1 MERCR
6 GPWWVL
12 PYDSQFV
19 ARGRE
24 LLQNTFY
31 LPRAFRPKRN
41 MRALSLCA
49 SLSPSL
55 SLTLSLSLCFNSH
68 FPGGTGL
75 SVTTMSP
82 IWNLLELGTIEVAV
96 TTGVITDAKLRLNRH
111 CQQTNT
117 QLFYRPTK
125 QQCQI
130 AEWKR
135 NMKADGVICLPRALC
150 CESMCT
156 QSHQCL
162 KLSSPF
168 LCYLIIRN
176 VHVTFA
182 YK

>member
-1 MERCR
+1 M
-6 GPWWVL
+6 L

-31 LPRAFRPKRN
+31 LPRAFRPNRN
-41 MRALSLCA
+41 MRALSLYA
-49 SLSPSL
+49 SLSLPP

-82 IWNLLELGTIEVAV
+82 IWNLLELRTMEVAV
-96 TTGVITDAKLRLNRH
+96 TTGVIRDAKLRSNRH

-130 AEWKR
+130 TEGKR
-135 NMKADGVICLPRALC
+135 NMKAEPDGVICLPRALC

-182 YK
+182 YI